1 MVTRLLFRLYWAWL
15 HARPGQGIVE
25 YGLIIILVAI
35 AVMVLL
41 GLLGGQI
48 GSLFNRITGSIAAA

>member
-1 MVTRLLFRLYWAWL
+1 MISRLLLRLYGAWL
-15 HARPGQGIVE
+15 HVRPGQGLVE

-48 GSLFNRITGSIAAA
+48 GVLFARINGSIALS

>member
-1 MVTRLLFRLYWAWL
+1 MVTRLLPRRNRAWL
-15 HARPGQGIVE
+15 HAQPGQGLVE

-41 GLLGGQI
+41 GLLGDQI
-48 GSLFNRITGSIAAA
+48 GVLFDRIIGSIAGT